1 MTNFR
6 LSLGPC
12 TSELDPQHPNPPMNS
27 EPMVVALSV
36 LAPGFASLGP
46 ECARIEK
53 AGADW
58 LHLDIIDGRFVDNIL
73 FGPSVAEAI
82 ANVARV
88 LLNVRPAGA
97 NERTL
102 MSQAEIKYC
111 YAYRLSYL

>member
-1 MTNFR
+1 
-6 LSLGPC
+6 
-12 TSELDPQHPNPPMNS
+12 MNS

-58 LHLDIIDGRFVDNIL
+58 LHLDIIDGHFVDNIL

-82 ANVARV
+82 ASITRV
-88 LLNVRPAGA
+88 PLNVHLTAA

-102 MSQAEIKYC
+102 
-111 YAYRLSYL
+111 

>member
-1 MTNFR
+1 
-6 LSLGPC
+6 
-12 TSELDPQHPNPPMNS
+12 MNS

-88 LLNVRPAGA
+88 LLNVRLAGA